1 VSAAVSFLRRTG
13 PQTCAAGRADADIGR
28 SAVGFGAE
36 PLGLGD
42 DCGAVGERMTL
53 PHCGLE
59 RDSLPSGVVVADD
72 HDRDG
77 VGSVG
82 PDLRFDLMP
91 SRFIQVYP
99 GVFDPVSRL
108 L

>member
-1 VSAAVSFLRRTG
+1 MSVAVSFLRRTG
-13 PQTCAAGRADADIGR
+13 PQTCVAGRADADIGR

-36 PLGLGD
+36 PLGLAD

-53 PHCGLE
+53 PHCGFE
-59 RDSLPSGVVVADD
+59 RDYLPSGVVVADD

-77 VGSVG
+77 IGSVG

-99 GVFDPVSRL
+99 GVSDPVSRL